1 MASLTDDEIAR
12 NNNDIFVIKELISNI
27 WNDILDEALY
37 KKYEPVS
44 KFDFL
49 KDLEVQFNDVL
60 EGLDRLEM
68 EPYDTPQFAVDIIGQ
83 KE

>member
-1 MASLTDDEIAR
+1 MASLTDQEIAR
-12 NNNDIFVIKELISNI
+12 NNEDIFDIKNLIRNI
-27 WNDILDEALY
+27 WSDILDEALY

-49 KDLEVQFNDVL
+49 KCLEVQFSDVL
-60 EGLDRLEM
+60 EGLDRLKM
-68 EPYDTPQFAVDIIGQ
+68 EPYDTPQFARDIIGQ